1 MGDSVNVYIALSMRV
16 QYQVFRNSFH
26 MFVDLDQECFC
37 RPRDDPATEQT
48 PSSSLHFFLDPTE
61 AITDEET
68 FSVWIEA
75 FAGCGQEP

>member
-1 MGDSVNVYIALSMRV
+1 
-16 QYQVFRNSFH
+16 

-48 PSSSLHFFLDPTE
+48 PSSSLQFFLDPTE

-75 FAGCGQEP
+75 FAGCGQEPEDFKDITETRRFTIRAAN